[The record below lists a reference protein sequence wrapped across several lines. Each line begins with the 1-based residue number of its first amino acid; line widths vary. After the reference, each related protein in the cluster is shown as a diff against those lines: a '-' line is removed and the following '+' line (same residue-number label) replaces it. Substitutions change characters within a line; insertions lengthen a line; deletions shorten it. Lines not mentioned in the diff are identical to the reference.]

1 MLPGA
6 GPQMSSFYLTA
17 QTTQHLSR
25 GSSQAH
31 DLVCA
36 QHLAFSAILSQQ
48 KILLSVGQDHT
59 SGGHRP
65 GTRVRHSVQLC

>member
-6 GPQMSSFYLTA
+6 GSQMGSFYLTA

-36 QHLAFSAILSQQ
+36 QHLAFSVIPSQQ
-48 KILLSVGQDHT
+48 KRSYFQSGRIILLEGTGQ
-59 SGGHRP
+59 GLG
-65 GTRVRHSVQLC
+65 